1 MEPIRAEGPTP
12 NGGDYSVLYPR
23 GDGTCEIVEFKNDG
37 TVVRRTYGFYRDDGT
52 DTTQD
57 EESDG
62 PHAAD

>member
-23 GDGTCEIVEFKNDG
+23 EDGSCEIVEFKNDG
-37 TVVRRTYGFYRDDGT
+37 AIVGRTYGLLRDDGT

-57 EESDG
+57 EESDV